1 MIIYTYQPQEL
12 IDKVN
17 KRGFIY
23 VDFAKTNLYR
33 QSQLPGRNMEAYH
46 EAYMW
51 MARKLAEKT
60 GIWMKTV
67 YGSDLDIQKDA
78 DGDYI
83 DEEGQKLPIFP
94 FWGWY
99 ITDGKKENPDESYCF
114 DRGADDSDEMDWNL
128 NWGQTRLVTLE
139 IPDRLVLLSDAN
151 AWYCALEGR
160 PCYEFETEEDEQ
172 LKTEAYQARFQ
183 DLLMGENDT
192 NKKEIAQEL
201 WVELTTSWENILRT
215 EGRRLRCFEGPYG
228 KTIME
233 KYDIQAAFPVIF
245 KEWIVSVEE
254 VWQ

>member
-67 YGSDLDIQKDA
+67 YGSNLDIQKDA

-99 ITDGKKENPDESYCF
+99 ITDGKRKTQMKATASIEEQMTVMKWTGTSTGVR
-114 DRGADDSDEMDWNL
+114 RGWSHWRYQIDL
-128 NWGQTRLVTLE
+128 FFFLTQTH
-139 IPDRLVLLSDAN
+139 
-151 AWYCALEGR
+151 G
-160 PCYEFETEEDEQ
+160 
-172 LKTEAYQARFQ
+172 
-183 DLLMGENDT
+183 
-192 NKKEIAQEL
+192 
-201 WVELTTSWENILRT
+201 
-215 EGRRLRCFEGPYG
+215 
-228 KTIME
+228 
-233 KYDIQAAFPVIF
+233 
-245 KEWIVSVEE
+245 IVP
-254 VWQ
+254 